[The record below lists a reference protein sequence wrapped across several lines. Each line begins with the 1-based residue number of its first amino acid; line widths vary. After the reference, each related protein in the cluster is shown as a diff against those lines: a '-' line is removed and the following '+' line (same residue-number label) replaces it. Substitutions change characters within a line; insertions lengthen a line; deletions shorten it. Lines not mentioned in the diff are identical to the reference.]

1 MCVTTGT
8 GLKKETLKVRLSTSH
23 HQGCS
28 GSYIKSC
35 GIGAGAA
42 DELGGVALSW
52 CVAWQLLSKQSRA
65 VAMVSVRII
74 RDKMHRPTPELS
86 K

>member
-8 GLKKETLKVRLSTSH
+8 GLKKETLKVRFSTSH

-52 CVAWQLLSKQSRA
+52 CVA
-65 VAMVSVRII
+65 
-74 RDKMHRPTPELS
+74 
-86 K
+86 